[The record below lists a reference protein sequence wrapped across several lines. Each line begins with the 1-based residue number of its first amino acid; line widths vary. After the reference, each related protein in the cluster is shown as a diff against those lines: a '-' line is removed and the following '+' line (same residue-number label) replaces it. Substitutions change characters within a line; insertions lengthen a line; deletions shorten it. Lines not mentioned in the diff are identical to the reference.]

1 MHMHKYCSSL
11 SSTCIHAYINAHTY
25 LEKILEMKYLTS
37 KHKTGFNF
45 RRHIVE
51 ASTTFVGD
59 GTHYNNGKTGLLH
72 FLTYTH
78 IYTPYIHI
86 THSSIHT

>member
-1 MHMHKYCSSL
+1 
-11 SSTCIHAYINAHTY
+11 
-25 LEKILEMKYLTS
+25 MKYSTS

-72 FLTYTH
+72 FLIYTH
-78 IYTPYIHI
+78 IYTHIHIHTYHPFKYIYIHKENQL
-86 THSSIHT
+86 SISII

>member
-1 MHMHKYCSSL
+1 
-11 SSTCIHAYINAHTY
+11 
-25 LEKILEMKYLTS
+25 MKYSTS

-78 IYTPYIHI
+78 IYTHTYISPIQVYIH
-86 THSSIHT
+86 TYIHTYIHKENQLSISII